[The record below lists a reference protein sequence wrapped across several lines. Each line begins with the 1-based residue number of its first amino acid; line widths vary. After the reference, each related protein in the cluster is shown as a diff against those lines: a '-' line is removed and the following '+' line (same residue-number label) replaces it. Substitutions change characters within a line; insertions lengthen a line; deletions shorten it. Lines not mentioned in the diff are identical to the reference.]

1 MPGFQILTRC
11 SLFRADMLF
20 FLESKC
26 ITSIVQKTGIIHL
39 FEFKHST
46 STSQTDKESYFVLL
60 NVEAVQFLVTKNLAV
75 NHFPLDAPPAVQTW
89 TLNCWNATQDCSLLT
104 FSGLLFVVFHEK
116 PYRKSI
122 IVIPENHDTWNILKM
137 FICFPVWTV
146 SQGNN
151 PLFLKYVPRLDK
163 PPQRVTWAISYVT
176 SCMIHK
182 KPTSY
187 SGIFSDCGNQHQ
199 GVI

>member
-1 MPGFQILTRC
+1 MQTFSIWFFMGKHKPQHSCSLQLRVRAFTMPGFQILTRC

-89 TLNCWNATQDCSLLT
+89 TLNCWNATEDCSLLT

-122 IVIPENHDTWNILKM
+122 IVIPENHDTWNILKGHVNRKIHVYLL
-137 FICFPVWTV
+137 ICKNVF
-146 SQGNN
+146 
-151 PLFLKYVPRLDK
+151 
-163 PPQRVTWAISYVT
+163 
-176 SCMIHK
+176 
-182 KPTSY
+182 
-187 SGIFSDCGNQHQ
+187 
-199 GVI
+199 